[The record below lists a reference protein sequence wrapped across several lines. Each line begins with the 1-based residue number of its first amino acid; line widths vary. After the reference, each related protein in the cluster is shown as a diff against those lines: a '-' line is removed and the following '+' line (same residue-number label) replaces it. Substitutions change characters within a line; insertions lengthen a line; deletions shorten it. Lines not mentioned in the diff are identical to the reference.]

1 MPSWDELRQQFD
13 AQVNDAAK
21 LHWLQVSLK
30 ASLQEI
36 SALRQ
41 GRNVIFYA
49 SAFLQ
54 KPAVAPFNT
63 MLMMEDINGLMSSM
77 QGMEWG
83 RQLTLLL
90 HTPGGDPG
98 AANAL
103 VAYMHSKF
111 QDIEVIIP
119 TYAMSAGTM
128 VSLGSNRILMGRQS
142 QMGPIDAQ
150 MQTKHGSVSAGAML
164 DTFARARADIQGDQ
178 NLAHLWVPIL
188 QSMGPSLIQEAQNAL
203 DFGEAMVR
211 GWLSQRMFAGRPN
224 ADDLARTAARHFN
237 ATDVHK
243 NHGRRIDRDEAR
255 ALQLTIEDL
264 ESSQDLQ
271 EAVLTAY
278 HIVSLNFTATKSVK
292 LFASHHGAYW
302 QKVQQ

>member
-1 MPSWDELRQQFD
+1 MPSWDDLRREFD
-13 AQVNDAAK
+13 SQPDVQTK
-21 LHWLQVSLK
+21 LHWLQL
-30 ASLQEI
+30 ALR
-36 SALRQ
+36 SALEQVSSLRS

-54 KPAVAPFNT
+54 KPGVPAFNT

-77 QGMEWG
+77 HGMDWD
-83 RQLTLLL
+83 RQLTLVL
-90 HTPGGDPG
+90 HTPGGDPS

-111 QDIEVIIP
+111 TDIEVIVP

-128 VSLGSNRILMGRQS
+128 VSLGSNRIIMGRQS
-142 QMGPIDAQ
+142 QLGPIDAQ

-164 DTFARARADIQGDQ
+164 DAFARARSDIERNQD
-178 NLAHLWVPIL
+178 LAHLWVPIL

-211 GWLSQRMFAGRPN
+211 GWLAQRMFAGRPN
-224 ADDLARTAARHFN
+224 ADDLARAAAHHFN
-237 ATDVHK
+237 STDVHK
-243 NHGRRIDRDEAR
+243 NHARRIDRSEAR
-255 ALQLTIEDL
+255 ALQLEVEDL
-264 ESSQDLQ
+264 EDHQDLQ

-292 LFASHHGAYW
+292 LFASNGGAYW
-302 QKVQQ
+302 EKVLQ

>member
-150 MQTKHGSVSAGAML
+150 LQTKHGSVSAGAML